1 MKPPAIRIAFH
12 GDTARVGRC
21 ALPRTEGL
29 LRAMPAARVPQAV
42 RRLHGICAQA
52 QGLASMLAIAAA
64 TDEVVGREDLARQ
77 AIAVEAEAMRETG
90 LRLCLDWPALVGE
103 APQAEAARALMV
115 LTQAEVPDVAA
126 MSAWIAGIAA
136 SGLPARLV
144 AQAPAH
150 LAPVFEA
157 RIAGMG
163 EAPLRIAGILSGAPL
178 PRGETPATG
187 IGVAAVTCARGR
199 LVHRVRVEQGLVI
212 DYIIDAPTARRFAA
226 DGDAPGLLARCRG
239 RDEVIWA
246 MHAIDPC
253 VAWGLD
259 EMGEVA

>member
-1 MKPPAIRIAFH
+1 
-12 GDTARVGRC
+12 
-21 ALPRTEGL
+21 
-29 LRAMPAARVPQAV
+29 MPAARVPQAV

-64 TDEVVGREDLARQ
+64 TDEVVGREVLARQ

-163 EAPLRIAGILSGAPL
+163 KPLAHRRDPLGRALAPWRD
-178 PRGETPATG
+178 PATG
-187 IGVAAVTCARGR
+187 IGVAAVTCARAAGPPGAGGAGPCHR
-199 LVHRVRVEQGLVI
+199 LYHRCAYRAPVRRRWRCTR
-212 DYIIDAPTARRFAA
+212 PARPVSRA
-226 DGDAPGLLARCRG
+226 
-239 RDEVIWA
+239 
-246 MHAIDPC
+246 
-253 VAWGLD
+253 
-259 EMGEVA
+259 